1 MVYLLQG
8 FTLGFSAGVS
18 PGPMHAYLSSQTLK
32 NGWRRAIPAIFAPL
46 ISDGPIIALVLL
58 VLTQMPE
65 AALRVLHILGGLF
78 ILTLARAA
86 YRDFRAA
93 AHDLTPEP
101 GTARRSLIMKQGF
114 FSQPMNFNFVWGGAG
129 GPLLLEGWN
138 RAAAGGVGFL
148 VAFYVALIGTF
159 ALFVGIFASAR
170 HLGPRISRALSG
182 LSAVALAAFG
192 LYQLYAGVM

>member
-101 GTARRSLIMKQGF
+101 GTARRSLRQAVIVNLLNPNPYIF
-114 FSQPMNFNFVWGGAG
+114 WGVAG
-129 GPLLLEGWN
+129 GPLLLEGWD
-138 RAAAGGVGFL
+138 RAAAWGVGFL